1 MATLRDGGGDRVDGI
16 TAVPGIRVGHFTDLT
31 GVTGC
36 TVLLPEE
43 RAVGGVDVRG
53 SASGTRELDALSP
66 GHLVEEVHAIL
77 LAGGSAYGLEAAAG
91 VMRYLEEKRIG
102 FPVGVTVVPIVPAAI
117 LFDLTVGNP
126 QARPDPAAGYA
137 ACRAASAGVVEEG
150 SVGAG
155 TGATV
160 GKLFGIA
167 HAVKGGLG
175 TTSRALPGGLVVGA
189 LVVVNAFGD
198 IRDPRTGRIVAGAR
212 DPAEPQR
219 FADTA
224 AQMRAGK
231 VRRAFGVPPN
241 TTLGVVA
248 TNAAF
253 TKLQVTKVAQMGH
266 LGLARVIQPVHTTLD
281 GDVVFAV
288 ATGRVEADLN
298 TVGMVGAECLAEA
311 VLRGVLAARG
321 LGGVPAA
328 RELAGDAVPWVTDAE
343 A

>member
-1 MATLRDGGGDRVDGI
+1 MARLLGLGGDRVQGI

-36 TVLLPEE
+36 TVLLPEG

-66 GHLVEEVHAIL
+66 GHLVQEVHGIL

-91 VMRYLEEKRIG
+91 VMRYLEEIGIG

-117 LFDLTVGNP
+117 LFDLTVGDAR
-126 QARPDPAAGYA
+126 ARPDAAAGYA
-137 ACRAASAGVVEEG
+137 ACQAASAGAVEEG

-160 GKLFGIA
+160 GKLFGMA
-167 HAVKGGLG
+167 HAVKGGVG
-175 TTSRALPGGLVVGA
+175 TASRSLAGGVVVGA
-189 LVVVNAFGD
+189 LAVVNAFGD
-198 IRDPRTGRIVAGAR
+198 VRDPRSGRILAGAR
-212 DPAEPQR
+212 DPAEPRR

-224 AQMRAGK
+224 AQMQAGRVK
-231 VRRAFGVPPN
+231 RAFGVAAN
-241 TTLGVVA
+241 TTLAVVA
-248 TNAAF
+248 TNATF
-253 TKLQVTKVAQMGH
+253 TKVQVTKVAQMGH

-281 GDVVFAV
+281 GDVVFAL
-288 ATGRVEADLN
+288 ATGGVEADLN
-298 TVGMVGAECLAEA
+298 TVGMVGADCLAEA

-321 LGGVPAA
+321 LGNVPTA
-328 RELAGDAVPWVTDAE
+328 REIAGETSP
-343 A
+343 

>member
-1 MATLRDGGGDRVDGI
+1 MNGI

-36 TVLLPEE
+36 TVILPEG

-66 GHLVEEVHAIL
+66 GHLVEEIHGVL

-91 VMRYLEEKRIG
+91 VLRYLEERGVG

-117 LFDLTVGNP
+117 LFDLGVGDP
-126 QARPDPAAGYA
+126 RARPDAAAGYA
-137 ACRAASAGVVEEG
+137 ACAAAGAGPVEEG
-150 SVGAG
+150 SAGAG

-160 GKLFGIA
+160 GKLFGVA

-175 TTSRALPGGLVVGA
+175 TAARHLPGGVVVGA
-189 LVVVNAFGD
+189 LAVVNAFGD
-198 IRDPRTGRIVAGAR
+198 VRDPRTGRIVAGAR
-212 DPAEPQR
+212 DPAAPRR
-219 FADTA
+219 FADSA
-224 AQMRAGK
+224 AQMQAGRVK
-231 VRRAFGVPPN
+231 RAFGVPAN
-241 TTLGVVA
+241 TTLAVVA

-253 TKLQVTKVAQMGH
+253 SKVQVTKVAQMGH
-266 LGLARVIQPVHTTLD
+266 LGLARVLEPVHTTLD
-281 GDVVFAV
+281 GDVVFAL
-288 ATGRVEADLN
+288 ATGKVEADLN
-298 TVGMVGAECLAEA
+298 TVGLVGAACVAEA
-311 VLRGVLAARG
+311 VLRGVRSARG

-328 RELAGDAVPWVTDAE
+328 RDLAGEAEPWATDAE

>member
-1 MATLRDGGGDRVDGI
+1 VEGI

-36 TVLLPEE
+36 TVLLPEGP
-43 RAVGGVDVRG
+43 AVGGVDVRG

-66 GHLVEEVHAIL
+66 GHLVQEVHGIL

-91 VMRYLEEKRIG
+91 VMRYLEEKGVG

-117 LFDLTVGNP
+117 LFDLTVGDAR
-126 QARPDPAAGYA
+126 ARPDAAAGYA
-137 ACRAASAGVVEEG
+137 ACLAASAGAVEEG

-160 GKLFGIA
+160 GKLFGMA
-167 HAVKGGLG
+167 HAVKGGVG
-175 TTSRALPGGLVVGA
+175 TASRSLPAGLVVGA
-189 LVVVNAFGD
+189 LAVVNAFGD

-212 DPAEPQR
+212 DPAEPGR

-224 AQMRAGK
+224 AQMQAGK
-231 VRRAFGVPPN
+231 VKRAFGVSPN
-241 TTLGVVA
+241 TTLAVVA
-248 TNAAF
+248 TNATF
-253 TKLQVTKVAQMGH
+253 TKVQVAKVAQMGH

-281 GDVVFAV
+281 GDVVFAL
-288 ATGRVEADLN
+288 ATGKVEADLN
-298 TVGMVGAECLAEA
+298 TVGMVGADCLAEA
-311 VLRGVLAARG
+311 ILRGIQAARG
-321 LGGVPAA
+321 LGGVPSA
-328 RELAGDAVPWVTDAE
+328 REVAGEARPRLTDAE

>member
-1 MATLRDGGGDRVDGI
+1 MEGI

-36 TVLLPEE
+36 TVLLPEG

-66 GHLVEEVHAIL
+66 GHLVQEVHGIL

-91 VMRYLEEKRIG
+91 VMRYLEEIGIG

-117 LFDLTVGNP
+117 LFDLTVGDAR
-126 QARPDPAAGYA
+126 ARPDAAAGYA
-137 ACRAASAGVVEEG
+137 ACQAASAGAVEEG

-160 GKLFGIA
+160 GKLFGMA
-167 HAVKGGLG
+167 HAVKGGVG
-175 TTSRALPGGLVVGA
+175 TASRSLAGGVVVGA
-189 LVVVNAFGD
+189 LAVVNAFGD
-198 IRDPRTGRIVAGAR
+198 VRDPRSGRILAGAR
-212 DPAEPQR
+212 DPAEPRR

-224 AQMRAGK
+224 AQMQAGRVK
-231 VRRAFGVPPN
+231 RAFGVAAN
-241 TTLGVVA
+241 TTLAVVA
-248 TNAAF
+248 TNATF
-253 TKLQVTKVAQMGH
+253 TKVQVTKVAQMGH

-281 GDVVFAV
+281 GDVVFAL
-288 ATGRVEADLN
+288 ATGGVEADLN
-298 TVGMVGAECLAEA
+298 TVGMVGADCLAEA
-311 VLRGVLAARG
+311 ILRGILAAQG
-321 LGGVPAA
+321 LGGVPSA
-328 RELAGDAVPWVTDAE
+328 REIAGEASPGITDAE

>member
-1 MATLRDGGGDRVDGI
+1 MNGI

-36 TVLLPEE
+36 TVILPEG

-66 GHLVEEVHAIL
+66 GHLVEEIHGIL

-91 VMRYLEEKRIG
+91 VMRYLEERGVG

-117 LFDLTVGNP
+117 LFDLSVGDP
-126 QARPDPAAGYA
+126 RARPGVAAGYA
-137 ACRAASAGVVEEG
+137 ACGAAGAGAVEEG

-167 HAVKGGLG
+167 YAVKGGLG
-175 TTSRALPGGLVVGA
+175 TAARHLPGGVVVGA
-189 LVVVNAFGD
+189 LAVVNAFGD
-198 IRDPRTGRIVAGAR
+198 VRDPRTGRIVAGAR
-212 DPAEPQR
+212 DPAEPRR
-219 FADTA
+219 FADSA
-224 AQMRAGK
+224 AQMQAGRVK
-231 VRRAFGVPPN
+231 RAFGVPAN
-241 TTLGVVA
+241 TTLAVVA

-253 TKLQVTKVAQMGH
+253 GKVQVTKMAQMGH

-281 GDVVFAV
+281 GDVVFAL
-288 ATGRVEADLN
+288 ATGRAEADLN
-298 TVGMVGAECLAEA
+298 TVGMVGADCVAEA
-311 VLRGVLAARG
+311 VLRGARSARG

-328 RELAGDAVPWVTDAE
+328 HELSAEPGPWATDAE
-343 A
+343 G